1 MLTNHMVLL
10 GACWRN
16 HPCIESLHAVFGGL
30 YGCQILR
37 NAGPGGEAKTYSA
50 YLFHPDSAGSVHFG
64 PFRYFIDII
73 SGFQLGI
80 GQWAHR

>member
-30 YGCQILR
+30 YSCQILR
-37 NAGPGGEAKTYSA
+37 NGGGKQKHIQHTCSTQTRPGPYI
-50 YLFHPDSAGSVHFG
+50 LVH
-64 PFRYFIDII
+64 
-73 SGFQLGI
+73 SGILSI
-80 GQWAHR
+80 